1 MGIRGLNNMLKKYS
15 PGSVTENDIGKY
27 KNCKVAIDCSIL
39 IYKFRYASSVEN
51 AHLIGIANRVKFY
64 MMNDILPVF
73 IFDGIPPEAKKIT
86 LLKRQNAKYK
96 LYERLEHLQSIIP
109 ENEEDKYRVDK
120 EIEKISSQLVAVKK
134 EHMDDCKELL
144 EKSGIPYIN
153 APQDAEKYCAFLQ
166 KNNFVDYTITD
177 DTDAMTFGCKKILK
191 TNINNKIIEI
201 NLDRILTDFEMS
213 YESFVDFCI
222 LSGCDY
228 TDTINKIGPVTAFNI
243 IKKNTSIEKYLGD
256 KQVNNFDYVTCR
268 DIFTKFDYEL
278 PTEPFTLKKI
288 DKNSMISFLNQKN
301 FKENVIKKFIK
312 ILI

>member
-1 MGIRGLNNMLKKYS
+1 M
-15 PGSVTENDIGKY
+15 
-27 KNCKVAIDCSIL
+27 
-39 IYKFRYASSVEN
+39 
-51 AHLIGIANRVKFY
+51 
-64 MMNDILPVF
+64 
-73 IFDGIPPEAKKIT
+73 
-86 LLKRQNAKYK
+86 
-96 LYERLEHLQSIIP
+96 QSIIP

>member
-15 PGSVTENDIGKY
+15 PESVTENDISKY

-39 IYKFRYASSVEN
+39 IYKFRYASNAEN

-73 IFDGIPPEAKKIT
+73 IFDGIPPDAKKIT
-86 LLKRQNAKYK
+86 LVKRQNAKYK
-96 LYERLEHLQSIIP
+96 LYEKLEDLQSTIP
-109 ENEEDKYRVDK
+109 KDDEDRRRIDK

-134 EHMDDCKELL
+134 EHMDECKELL
-144 EKSGIPYIN
+144 EKSGVPYFN
-153 APQDAEKYCAFLQ
+153 APEDAEKYCAFLQ
-166 KNNFVDYTITD
+166 KNNYVDYTITD

-191 TNINNKIIEI
+191 TNINNKIIEV
-201 NLDRILTDFEMS
+201 NLDKILTDFEMS

-228 TDTINKIGPVTAFNI
+228 TDTINKIGPITAFNI
-243 IKKNTSIEKYLGD
+243 IKKNKSIENYLGD
-256 KQVNNFDYVTCR
+256 RHVENFDYVTCR
-268 DIFTKFDYEL
+268 NIFTNFEYEL
-278 PTEPFTLKKI
+278 PTEPFSLKKI
-288 DKNSMISFLNQKN
+288 DKNSMIFFLNQKN